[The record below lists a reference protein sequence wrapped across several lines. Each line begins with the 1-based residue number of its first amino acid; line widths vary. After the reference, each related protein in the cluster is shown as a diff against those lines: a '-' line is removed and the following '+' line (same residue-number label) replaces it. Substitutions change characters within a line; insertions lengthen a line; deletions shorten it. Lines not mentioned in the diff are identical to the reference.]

1 MTKLRAISKQ
11 LLKDIEH
18 VSKNMDIFN
27 KVRHFDEKDLCLLER
42 SNLKQ
47 KEHSK
52 TVELLKENI
61 ILTEEK
67 ESGQVRQGTYKYLI
81 LLLVFF
87 HKVSF
92 SMWILFLS

>member
-1 MTKLRAISKQ
+1 
-11 LLKDIEH
+11 
-18 VSKNMDIFN
+18 MDIFN

-42 SNLKQ
+42 ANLKQ
-47 KEHSK
+47 REHSK
-52 TVELLKENI
+52 IVELLKENI